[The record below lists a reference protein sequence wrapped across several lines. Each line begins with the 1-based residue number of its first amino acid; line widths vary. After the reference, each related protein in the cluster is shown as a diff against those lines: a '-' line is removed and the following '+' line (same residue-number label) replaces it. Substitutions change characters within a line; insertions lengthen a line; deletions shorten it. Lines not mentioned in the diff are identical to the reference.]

1 MKNGTFTREHYVSV
15 WATILDA
22 YQWWGHDLTTLLDNI
37 KKTNPIAVQ
46 AFEMLYNKVEDEYVP
61 QTINRATKFYQKLS
75 KLIPGDDRLYTSL
88 EVESPKRKY
97 KNIQI
102 REKRILK
109 RADYM
114 LAILCFAE
122 EFAFLPMNAPNVSSI
137 KVNRLMAQSDNIV
150 FHVEK
155 DIKTG
160 ITRVGIV
167 IPNELTIT
175 YCASKNPIE

>member
-1 MKNGTFTREHYVSV
+1 MKKGTFTREHYVSV

-97 KNIQI
+97 KNIFS
-102 REKRILK
+102 R
-109 RADYM
+109 
-114 LAILCFAE
+114 
-122 EFAFLPMNAPNVSSI
+122 
-137 KVNRLMAQSDNIV
+137 
-150 FHVEK
+150 
-155 DIKTG
+155 
-160 ITRVGIV
+160 
-167 IPNELTIT
+167 
-175 YCASKNPIE
+175 